1 MITVEK
7 AIKDNKVKNATESS
21 EKPKSNLKN
30 KLLWGAGIVAA
41 IYIGYKLFYK
51 KSEKVYTPNT

>member
-7 AIKDNKVKNATESS
+7 AIRDNKVKNATESS
-21 EKPKSNLKN
+21 EKPKSNLK
-30 KLLWGAGIVAA
+30 KLAWGAGIVAA

-51 KSEKVYTPNT
+51 KSEKVYTPNQ